1 MGSPVMLCE
10 RWTRRRRAAS
20 DATGRWAA
28 GHQCVLPHRVRMGGG
43 ALCRV
48 QHHPVDARA
57 PPAATAGGANA
68 YGGFVTA
75 EGASDAAAGIVYLVG
90 AGPGDPG
97 LITARG
103 RDLIASCD
111 AIVHDALANPALYAD
126 TSAALHD
133 VGKRGGSTDSA
144 RQGEINAL
152 LVRLARE
159 GQRGG
164 RLKGGGPFV
173 CGRGSEGAQ
182 ALAGAGIPFEV
193 VRGVTAGIAAP
204 AYAGIPVTHRGVAT
218 SVTFVTGHEDPTKPT
233 TTVDWSALAKCAS
246 TGTVVFYMGVKTL
259 PSIAKALVDG
269 GLSSKTPAA
278 AVQWGTHPKQ
288 RTVVATIETLAERAA
303 AEGITAPVI
312 TVIGESVNLRHE
324 IAWFENRPLFGRRII
339 VTRATAVGGE
349 LADQLRALGAD
360 VL

>member
-57 PPAATAGGANA
+57 PRAATAGGANA

-159 GQRGG
+159 GQRVV
-164 RLKGGGPFV
+164 RLKGGDPFV
-173 CGRGSEGAQ
+173 FGRGSEEAQ
-182 ALAGAGIPFEV
+182 ALGAAGIPFEV
-193 VRGVTAGIAAP
+193 VPGVTAGIAAP
-204 AYAGIPVTHRGVAT
+204 AYAGIPVTHRGLAT
-218 SVTFVTGHEDPTKPT
+218 SVTFVTGHEDPSKPET
-233 TTVDWSALAKCAS
+233 QVNWDAMAQAAK
-246 TGTVVFYMGVKTL
+246 TGTIVLYMGVKTL
-259 PSIAKALVDG
+259 ASIAHALIEG
-269 GLSSKTPAA
+269 GLSRDTPAA
-278 AVQWGTHPKQ
+278 AVQWGTHARQK
-288 RTVVATIETLAERAA
+288 TVVATVGTLAERAR
-303 AEGITAPVI
+303 AEGLTAPVI
-312 TVIGESVNLRHE
+312 S
-324 IAWFENRPLFGRRII
+324 
-339 VTRATAVGGE
+339 
-349 LADQLRALGAD
+349 
-360 VL
+360 